1 MNLLDG
7 IIIVILAYCLI
18 RGIFRGLIK
27 EVSAIIGVL
36 GGYYAAYT
44 YYPAVARLLAQWIS
58 NPGYLNII
66 SFLILF
72 LAVFW
77 IVSVA
82 GVVLKYLM
90 NIAFLGWT
98 DRISG
103 ALFGALKATLIIL
116 VLILV
121 LTTFLPSNAPI
132 IRDSR
137 GAHVL
142 MRASAYLV
150 KVAPKDMKH
159 RFETKM
165 KALDKSWRRR

>member
-7 IIIVILAYCLI
+7 VLLVILGYCLI

-27 EVSAIIGVL
+27 ELSAIIGVL
-36 GGYYAAYT
+36 GGYYTAYT
-44 YYPAVARLLAQWIS
+44 YYPAIARQLARWIS

-66 SFLILF
+66 SFLLLF
-72 LAVFW
+72 MAVFW
-77 IVSVA
+77 IVSIA

-103 ALFGALKATLIIL
+103 ALFGALKAMLINV

-121 LTTFLPSNAPI
+121 LTTFLPRNASI

-137 GAHVL
+137 GAHGL
-142 MRASAYLV
+142 MCFSAYLV
-150 KVAPKDMKH
+150 KVAPKEMKH
-159 RFETKM
+159 SFEAKM
-165 KALDKSWRRR
+165 KALNKSWQRH

>member
-7 IIIVILAYCLI
+7 VLVVILGYCLI

-44 YYPAVARLLAQWIS
+44 YYPSIARLLAHWIS
-58 NPGYLNII
+58 NSGYLNII
-66 SFLILF
+66 SFLLIF
-72 LAVFW
+72 MAVFW
-77 IVSVA
+77 IVSIA
-82 GVVLKYLM
+82 GAVLKYLM

-103 ALFGALKATLIIL
+103 ALFGALKAMLINM

-121 LTTFLPSNAPI
+121 LTTFLPQNATI
-132 IRDSR
+132 IKDSR
-137 GAHVL
+137 GAHGL
-142 MRASAYLV
+142 MRFSAYLV
-150 KVAPKDMKH
+150 KVTPKEMKH
-159 RFETKM
+159 SFEAKM
-165 KALDKSWRRR
+165 KELNKSWQHR